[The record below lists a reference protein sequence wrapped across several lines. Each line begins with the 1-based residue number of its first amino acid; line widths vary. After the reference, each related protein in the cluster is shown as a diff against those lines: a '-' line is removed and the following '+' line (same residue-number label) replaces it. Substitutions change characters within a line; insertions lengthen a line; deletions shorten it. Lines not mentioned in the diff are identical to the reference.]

1 MAQPAWLPASDE
13 HGRESAMATQFP
25 DSTGGIDDIDV
36 SRGELY
42 AQGVWRPL
50 FARLRAEAPVHYCG
64 DSLFGPYWSVTRYD
78 DIVEVESQPELFSS
92 SWEHGG
98 IVIFDMQDTNV
109 QLRMFIAMDD
119 PEHAAQRKTIA
130 PAITPSEMQKLTG
143 PLRERTAQLLDSLPV
158 GQSFDW
164 VENVSVTLTTAMIA
178 TLFDWPWEDRHR
190 LPIWSDW
197 AAKIDV
203 GPDAVLNAERE
214 AHVFEMAAAFRQLF
228 DERKAAPPQGDLLS
242 IMAHSDAMSDLDEQ
256 RFIGA
261 IALLL
266 VGGNDTTRNSMSGLV
281 EQMNKF
287 PDQWAMVKADPSLA
301 TTAAT
306 ETIRLQTPIC
316 HMRRTATADTQ
327 LRGQTIR
334 KGDKVVLWYN
344 SANRDEAVFPDGDV
358 WDVQRVNSR
367 RHLSFGYGIHRCLGA
382 RLAELQLQTLI
393 EELVK
398 RDMTVTLAG
407 EPERI
412 PSCFTHGYHHM
423 PVILSKG

>member
-1 MAQPAWLPASDE
+1 MATVLGTSASDL
-13 HGRESAMATQFP
+13 ATM
-25 DSTGGIDDIDV
+25 DV

-42 AQGVWRPL
+42 ELGSWRPL
-50 FARLRAEAPVHYCG
+50 FAKLRAEAPVHYCP
-64 DSLFGPYWSVTRYD
+64 DSIFGPYWSVTKYD
-78 DIVEVESQPELFSS
+78 DIVAVEGNPEVFSS

-109 QLRMFIAMDD
+109 QLRMFIAMDN
-119 PEHAAQRKTIA
+119 PEHDEKRKTIA
-130 PAITPSEMQKLTG
+130 PALTPSEMQKLIG
-143 PLRERTAQLLDSLPV
+143 PLRQRTEDILDALPV
-158 GQSFDW
+158 GTPVDW
-164 VENVSVTLTTAMIA
+164 VSNVSIPLTTAMIA
-178 TLFDWPWEDRHR
+178 TLFDWPWEERDK
-190 LPIWSDW
+190 LPVWSDW

-203 GPDAVLNAERE
+203 GPDPVLNAERE
-214 AHVFEMAAAFRQLF
+214 AHVFEMAAAFRKLF
-228 DERKAAPPQGDLLS
+228 DERKALPPKADLLS
-242 IMAHSDAMSDLDEQ
+242 MMAHSTAMGDMDEQ

-281 EQMNKF
+281 DFINRN
-287 PDQWAMVKADPSLA
+287 PDQWAKVKADPSLA

-316 HMRRTATADTQ
+316 HMRRTAVADFE
-327 LRGQTIR
+327 LNGQQIK

-344 SANRDEAVFPDGDV
+344 SGNRDEAVFPDADV
-358 WDVQRVNSR
+358 WDVNRENSR

-393 EELVK
+393 EEMAK
-398 RDMTVTLAG
+398 RNMEVTFAG

-412 PSCFTHGYHHM
+412 PSCFTHGFHKLM
-423 PVILSKG
+423 VTVSKG